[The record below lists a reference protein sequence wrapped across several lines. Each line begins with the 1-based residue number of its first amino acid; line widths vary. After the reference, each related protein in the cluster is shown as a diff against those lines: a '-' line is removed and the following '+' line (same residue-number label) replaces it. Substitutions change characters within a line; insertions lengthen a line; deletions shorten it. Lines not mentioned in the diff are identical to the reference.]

1 MIFLDVDKNHENN
14 AEVLQRMMDDNKNI
28 FILIHMLGCGPC
40 KQTLPE
46 WQKLNSC
53 SGLKHLQNNND
64 IVVANVEQS
73 ICQKLHNEHLNGIHA
88 FPTIRHIHHNKA
100 QDYEQDRSTDALSK
114 WISSLANLDV
124 DKIKMKDNKMHQNHG
139 NLDMLFAN
147 AKTKRKEKKR
157 RKNKTNKLTNLD
169 KNKKI
174 KIMKNV
180 LKMKMKMKMMNLKK
194 PKTKK
199 LSKKILKQGLKKK
212 QQSSKKSLK
221 KQSSTKRRNSLRKKK
236 RKRNK
241 LNPKTMKRRSFT
253 KSLPA

>member
-73 ICQKLHNEHLNGIHA
+73 MCQKLHNEHLNGIHA

-174 KIMKNV
+174 KMKNV

>member
-28 FILIHMLGCGPC
+28 FILVHMIGCGPC

-73 ICQKLHNEHLNGIHA
+73 MCPKLHNEHLNGIHA

-124 DKIKMKDNKMHQNHG
+124 DKIKMKDNKVHQNHG

-147 AKTKRKEKKR
+147 AKTRKKGRKY
-157 RKNKTNKLTNLD
+157 RKNKTNKSSILD
-169 KNKKI
+169 KNEKV
-174 KIMKNV
+174 KIMKKV
-180 LKMKMKMKMMNLKK
+180 LKMKMKNLKK
-194 PKTKK
+194 PKTNRILKK
-199 LSKKILKQGLKKK
+199 LLKQGLKK
-212 QQSSKKSLK
+212 QQESSKKSLK
-221 KQSSTKRRNSLRKKK
+221 KRSLTKRRNSLRKKK

-241 LNPKTMKRRSFT
+241 LNPKTMKRISFT
-253 KSLPA
+253 KSLPV